1 MILNMTIYWWW
12 NCYSIVIIQLLMY
25 VLGRGGNDK
34 RRHSNTQQT
43 NDGTQKDAH
52 NFQLSVERVA
62 D

>member
-1 MILNMTIYWWW
+1 
-12 NCYSIVIIQLLMY
+12 MY